1 MKWDTLAVFWKQNE
15 VIALEAANKEAMLS
29 STDQVRLRKASPL
42 KKMSK
47 VWQLYV
53 LIALPVIYIFL
64 FKYIPMYGAQIAFK
78 NYVVTKG
85 IWGSDW
91 VGFRH
96 FIRFFHSYEFW
107 RLMQNTLVLS
117 FYSLLAG
124 FPFPIILA
132 LSLNYVKNRLFK
144 KSVQMITYA
153 PHFISVVVMVGIIL
167 ELLDPR
173 NGIVNMILK
182 ALGFEAINFMGVP
195 EYFKSIYVWSGIW
208 QSVGFSCIIYLAALS
223 SIDPA
228 LHETAVVDGASKLR
242 RMWHIDLPGIMPIAI
257 IMLIMNTGHVLD
269 VGFEKVLLMQ
279 NPLNLRTSEVIDT
292 YVYKVGLAS
301 QAMNYSYSSAIGLFK
316 SVINLILLILV
327 NKIAQKTKQN
337 SLW

>member
-1 MKWDTLAVFWKQNE
+1 MEALKETSAVRTK
-15 VIALEAANKEAMLS
+15 AAARTGTS
-29 STDQVRLRKASPL
+29 RSPL
-42 KKMSK
+42 GRMRRS
-47 VWQLYV
+47 WRLYA
-53 LIALPVIYIFL
+53 LIALPLVYIIV
-64 FKYIPMYGAQIAFK
+64 FKYWPMYGAQIAFK
-78 NYVVTKG
+78 NYIVTKG
-85 IWGSDW
+85 IWGSEW
-91 VGFRH
+91 VGMKH
-96 FIRFFHSYEFW
+96 FIRFFESYEFW
-107 RLMQNTLVLS
+107 RIMSNTIVLS
-117 FYSLLAG
+117 VYNLAAG

-132 LSLNYVKNRLFK
+132 LSLNYVRHHWFK

-153 PHFISVVVMVGIIL
+153 PYFISVVVMVGMIL

-173 NGIVNMILK
+173 NGIVNKLIQ
-182 ALGFEAINFMGVP
+182 ALGFEAVNFMGTP

-208 QSVGFSCIIYLAALS
+208 QNVGFACIIYLAALAG
-223 SIDPA
+223 IDPS
-228 LHETAVVDGASKLR
+228 LHEAAVVDGASKLR

-257 IMLIMNTGHVLD
+257 IMLIMNTGHMLD

-316 SVINLILLILV
+316 SVINLLLLIAV
-327 NKIAQKTKQN
+327 NKIAQKTKQA

>member
-1 MKWDTLAVFWKQNE
+1 
-15 VIALEAANKEAMLS
+15 
-29 STDQVRLRKASPL
+29 
-42 KKMSK
+42 MSK